1 MIEWKSI
8 VSGKCVEDHNV
19 RSYSDADLA
28 QCQDFCEKESKCKS
42 IDLESDKTC
51 YLNTVNSDS
60 DSYVDE
66 DCDPFDQY
74 SEWEYL

>member
-8 VSGKCVEDHNV
+8 VTGKCIKDHNV

-60 DSYVDE
+60 DSYI
-66 DCDPFDQY
+66 DCPSDTFR
-74 SEWEYL
+74 EWEYY